1 MRKLLVLAGI
11 AATMSFTPVPS
22 FAQGIGI
29 DVPGVGVRIGD
40 PYPHYRTYRYEEPY
54 VYDRPAWRERE
65 VYLNQ
70 RSCRTVIIREDGF
83 TRRIRRCD

>member
-29 DVPGVGVRIGD
+29 DVPGVGVQIGD
-40 PYPHYRTYRYEEPY
+40 PYPHYRHRYYDEPR
-54 VYDRPAWRERE
+54 VYHRPGWRERD
-65 VYLNQ
+65 VYLNE
-70 RSCRTVIIREDGF
+70 RSCRTVTIREDGF